1 MRAVHSVLIASALLI
16 AAPAFAQQVKI
27 EDRVSAAEF
36 RAAGLNKLSD
46 TELARLNE
54 LLARDRTTVAST
66 PVPPPAVATTDIE
79 TRIAQAREE
88 GRREAA
94 VDAGSLP
101 SAASRDPIESTIVG
115 AFNGFAQGRQY
126 TLANGQVWRQ
136 TDGATLNG
144 ARGNDVAV
152 RVRPGFMGVWW
163 LKVDGYNTQTKVERV
178 R

>member
-1 MRAVHSVLIASALLI
+1 MRAVHSVLIAAALCV
-16 AAPAFAQQVKI
+16 AVPAFAQQAKI
-27 EDRVSAAEF
+27 EDRVTAAEF

-54 LLARDRTTVAST
+54 LLARSDAAVGSTTPSGAIAADVEAR
-66 PVPPPAVATTDIE
+66 V
-79 TRIAQAREE
+79 AQAREE

-94 VDAGSLP
+94 AGV
-101 SAASRDPIESTIVG
+101 SAPAATSREPIESTIPG
-115 AFNGFAQGRQY
+115 AFTGFAQGRQY

-136 TDGATLNG
+136 IDGASISG

>member
-1 MRAVHSVLIASALLI
+1 MRAVHSVLIAAALCI
-16 AAPAFAQQVKI
+16 AVPAFAQQAKI

-46 TELARLNE
+46 AELARLNE
-54 LLARDRTTVAST
+54 LLARDRTAVAPT
-66 PVPPPAVATTDIE
+66 LVPPAGVATTDVE
-79 TRIAQAREE
+79 ARIAQAREE

-94 VDAGSLP
+94 ADAGSLA
-101 SAASRDPIESTIVG
+101 SAASREPIESSIVG

-136 TDGATLNG
+136 TDGATISG